1 MRVRGYGVR
10 PPNHGYSGQHHSGDA
25 YNRDYKKVR
34 YTRAEEYATRDVQEY
49 HHYPDQ
55 KDLTKDDDDKR
66 LDEAQEK
73 SQKQKNKSKSRIKN
87 IQSVAVAL
95 AGAAVITV
103 SHQSAMAKKAAQQ
116 TDDPGNS
123 AGQDAGNAGKNADN
137 KADKDSNGN
146 TVSWEWSDD
155 FTKAVLVLKD
165 SDGKE
170 IARVDAKVI
179 LAEEAAKCTVPGK
192 IIYTATAQAEQKT
205 YSDTREK
212 ETPALGHSFDEG
224 VDTTAENGAPA
235 TDFTCERCGEHFII
249 QNTLD
254 EE

>member
-55 KDLTKDDDDKR
+55 KDLTKDDDDKH
-66 LDEAQEK
+66 LDESQEK
-73 SQKQKNKSKSRIKN
+73 SNKQKNKSKSRIKN
-87 IQSVAVAL
+87 IQTVMVAL

-103 SHQSAMAKKAAQQ
+103 SYQSAMAKKAAQQ

-123 AGQDAGNAGKNADN
+123 VGQDADKAGKDTA
-137 KADKDSNGN
+137 AS
-146 TVSWEWSDD
+146 VSWEWSDD

-165 SDGKE
+165 SEGNE

-179 LAEEAAKCTVPGK
+179 STEQEAKCTVPGK
-192 IIYTATAQAEQKT
+192 IIYTATAKAEDKT
-205 YSDTREK
+205 YTDTREK
-212 ETPALGHSFDEG
+212 ETPALGHTFDAG
-224 VDTTAENGAPA
+224 TATTTESGEPA

-249 QNTLD
+249 QNTL
-254 EE
+254 EEE

>member
-73 SQKQKNKSKSRIKN
+73 SQKQKNKSKSRIQN
-87 IQSVAVAL
+87 IQSVMVAL

-103 SHQSAMAKKAAQQ
+103 SYQSAMAKKAAQQ

-123 AGQDAGNAGKNADN
+123 VSDTVETGKDTEAE
-137 KADKDSNGN
+137 AAV
-146 TVSWEWSDD
+146 TVKWEWSED
-155 FTKAVLVLKD
+155 FESASLIVMD
-165 SDGKE
+165 SEGKE
-170 IARVDAKVI
+170 ITKLDATVTKQ
-179 LAEEAAKCTVPGK
+179 EDAAGCTTVGK
-192 IIYTATAQAEQKT
+192 MTYTATAQYDSKDYT
-205 YSDTREK
+205 DTREK
-212 ETPALGHSFDEG
+212 ELPALGHTFDDGTE
-224 VDTTAENGAPA
+224 VTLENGQTAV
-235 TDFTCERCGEHFII
+235 DFECTRCGEHFTV
-249 QNTLD
+249 QNSLD

>member
-87 IQSVAVAL
+87 IQTVMVAL

-103 SHQSAMAKKAAQQ
+103 SYQSAMAKKAARQ
-116 TDDPGNS
+116 TFDPGNS
-123 AGQDAGNAGKNADN
+123 AGQDAGKTGKDTDA
-137 KADKDSNGN
+137 AS
-146 TVSWEWSDD
+146 VFWEWSDD
-155 FTKAVLVLKD
+155 FTKAVMILKD
-165 SDGKE
+165 SKGNE
-170 IARVDAKVI
+170 IARVDAQVI
-179 LAEEAAKCTVPGK
+179 STEEPAKCTVPGK
-192 IIYTATAQAEQKT
+192 ITYTATAKSNDKT
-205 YSDTREK
+205 YTDTREK

>member
-87 IQSVAVAL
+87 IQSVMVAL
-95 AGAAVITV
+95 AGAAIITV
-103 SHQSAMAKKAAQQ
+103 SYQSAMAKKAARQ

-123 AGQDAGNAGKNADN
+123 VGQDADKAGKDTDA
-137 KADKDSNGN
+137 AS
-146 TVSWEWSDD
+146 VSWEWSDD
-155 FTKAVLVLKD
+155 FTRAVMILKD
-165 SDGKE
+165 SKGNE
-170 IARVDAKVI
+170 IARVDAQVI
-179 LAEEAAKCTVPGK
+179 STEEPAKCTVPGK
-192 IIYTATAQAEQKT
+192 ITYTATAKSDDKT
-205 YSDTREK
+205 YTDTREK
-212 ETPALGHSFDEG
+212 ETPALGHTFDAG
-224 VDTTAENGAPA
+224 TATTTESGEPA

-249 QNTLD
+249 QNTLV